1 MICAVVSVCTRRVR
15 RNEFTCAC
23 LGYGPGRRLRRLLM
37 ESTADYVCAQRG
49 SKRSHEHARI
59 PWALGAPV
67 GPTQRMDSHGA
78 HPSMDPHGARG
89 TRGSL
94 GPHPPPCAPW
104 VIHGSRCKL
113 MKSNEKTVKLNDTHY
128 DDTTAE
134 VSPEPISSQLIL
146 ALAWSALGADLG
158 SFGMHS
164 HGKPKR
170 SPSQRTAWP
179 KSAPTWADLE
189 HVGH

>member
-1 MICAVVSVCTRRVR
+1 
-15 RNEFTCAC
+15 
-23 LGYGPGRRLRRLLM
+23 
-37 ESTADYVCAQRG
+37 
-49 SKRSHEHARI
+49 
-59 PWALGAPV
+59 
-67 GPTQRMDSHGA
+67 
-78 HPSMDPHGARG
+78 MDPHGARG

-94 GPHPPPCAPW
+94 GPHVPHAL
-104 VIHGSRCKL
+104 HGSSMEVDANSLKA
-113 MKSNEKTVKLNDTHY
+113 MKKTMKLNDTQY
-128 DDTTAE
+128 DDTTVE

-146 ALAWSALGADLG
+146 ALIWSTLGADLG

-164 HGKPKR
+164 HDKPKR

>member
-23 LGYGPGRRLRRLLM
+23 LGYGPWRRLRRLLM

-49 SKRSHEHARI
+49 PNGSHEHARI

-94 GPHPPPCAPW
+94 GPHVPHAL
-104 VIHGSRCKL
+104 HGSSMEVDANSLKA
-113 MKSNEKTVKLNDTHY
+113 MKKTMKLNDTQY
-128 DDTTAE
+128 DDTTVE

-146 ALAWSALGADLG
+146 ALIWSTLGADLG